1 MSTTAFLIGLGVM
14 FLSSIVAAVMFVHRR
29 RIIRTF
35 AVGVYFAFY
44 AGGIF
49 SSLRNGDTQWKLWQG
64 VMALSLLIGAA
75 VWGIHK
81 LWGEFHS
88 YDVLDE
94 I

>member
-1 MSTTAFLIGLGVM
+1 MNTMFFFMVM
-14 FLSSIVAAVMFVHRR
+14 GTIILSSIVAAIMFVHRN
-29 RIIRTF
+29 RIVRISAMCIF
-35 AVGVYFAFY
+35 LAFY

-49 SSLRNGDTQWKLWQG
+49 GAVRGSDTLWKLWLG

>member
-14 FLSSIVAAVMFVHRR
+14 FLSSIVAAVMFVYRR
-29 RIIRTF
+29 RIVRIF
-35 AVGVYFAFY
+35 AAGIYFAFY

-49 SSLRNGDTQWKLWQG
+49 SSLCDGDTQWKLWLG

-75 VWGIHK
+75 VWGVHK
-81 LWGEFHS
+81 LWSEFHL
-88 YDVLDE
+88 YNLLDE

>member
-14 FLSSIVAAVMFVHRR
+14 FLSSIGAAVMFVHRN
-29 RIIRTF
+29 RIVRISAMCIF
-35 AVGVYFAFY
+35 LAFY

-49 SSLRNGDTQWKLWQG
+49 GAVRGSDTLWKLWLG